1 MIYSKELKLSSS
13 ADIVVCGGGTAGAFA
28 AIAAAEQGADVLLIE
43 QFGSLGGTTTN
54 GLVVPMMHSHID
66 GDPGTSYLTVKVAE
80 KLAAKGSAAASNG
93 REFDPMALAFE
104 LEEMCVEAGVK
115 ILYHT
120 FIADVIKDG
129 DKIVSLVVANKS
141 GLTRIDGKI
150 FIDATGD
157 GDVSVL
163 AGAEYGKGNPETGV
177 NQPVSLRYIV
187 SGVDKKALGE
197 FAKAH
202 EKEKNIQNGRTV
214 YTPPYYFYSAV
225 TSSGVWT
232 FTDIFDEA
240 IANGDLTEQDKCY
253 WQVFTMP
260 GRNDAL
266 AFNNPEF
273 FDDCDATDPEQMTR
287 IQIRGKQAIARQ
299 MAFYKKYLKGFE
311 NAYVSDI
318 AAMVGIRES
327 RNIVCDHVL
336 SATELL
342 AKAKFD
348 DAIAQS
354 NYPVDIHGKQLNCK
368 MVPPV
373 DDKPF
378 YEIPYRSLVVKGLE
392 NLMVAG
398 RCLGAE
404 FLAQSSLR
412 VQLSVRS
419 SGEAAGIGA
428 AKALKNGVSVHGVDG
443 SDVRNEMISR
453 GAVFVTK

>member
-1 MIYSKELKLSSS
+1 MMYSKELKLFAS

-43 QFGSLGGTTTN
+43 QFGSLGGTATN
-54 GLVVPMMHSHID
+54 GLVVPVMHSHID
-66 GDPGTSYLTVKVAE
+66 GDPGSSYLTL
-80 KLAAKGSAAASNG
+80 KLAARLSAKGKASGTNG
-93 REFDPMALAFE
+93 RDFDPMALAFE
-104 LEEMCVEAGVK
+104 LEKMCTEAGVK
-115 ILYHT
+115 LLYHT
-120 FIADVIKDG
+120 FIADVIKSG
-129 DKIVSLVVANKS
+129 DDIVSLVIANKA
-141 GLTRIDGKI
+141 GLSRVDGKI

-163 AGAEYGKGNPETGV
+163 AGAEYSKGNPETGF

-187 SGVDKKALGE
+187 SGIDKKALGE

-202 EKEKNIQNGRTV
+202 EAEKGITNGRTSYV
-214 YTPPYYFYSAV
+214 PPYYFYSAV

-260 GRNDAL
+260 GRNDSL

-287 IQIRGKQAIARQ
+287 IQVRGKEAIARQ
-299 MAFYKKYLKGFE
+299 MAFYKKYLKGFD

-318 AAMVGIRES
+318 AAMVGVRES

-336 SATELL
+336 TAVELL

-378 YEIPYRSLVVKGLE
+378 YEIPYRALIVKGIG

-412 VQLSVRS
+412 VMLSVRS
-419 SGEAAGIGA
+419 SGEAAGIGSA
-428 AKALKNGVSVHGVDG
+428 MALKNSVSVHDINGA
-443 SDVRNEMISR
+443 DVRSEMISR
-453 GAVFVTK
+453 GAVFVEK

>member
-1 MIYSKELKLSSS
+1 MIYSKELKLFSS

-43 QFGSLGGTTTN
+43 QFGSLGGTATN

-80 KLAAKGSAAASNG
+80 RLAAKGSAAASNG

-104 LEEMCVEAGVK
+104 LETMCSEAGVK

-129 DKIVSLVVANKS
+129 DRITSIVIANKS
-141 GLTRIDGKI
+141 GLTRVDGKI

-202 EKEKNIQNGRTV
+202 EKEKNIQNGHTV

-253 WQVFTMP
+253 WQVFSMP

-287 IQIRGKQAIARQ
+287 IQIRGKEAIARQ

-378 YEIPYRSLVVKGLE
+378 YEIPYRSLVVKGIS

-428 AKALKNGVSVHGVDG
+428 AMALRNGISVHGVNG
-443 SDVRNEMISR
+443 CDVREEMISR
-453 GAVFVTK
+453 GAVFVAK